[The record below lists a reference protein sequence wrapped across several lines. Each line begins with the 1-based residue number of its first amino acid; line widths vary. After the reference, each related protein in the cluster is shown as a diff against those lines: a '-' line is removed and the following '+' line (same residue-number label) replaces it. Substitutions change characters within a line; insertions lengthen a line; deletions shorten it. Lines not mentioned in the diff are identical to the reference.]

1 MVEGIVITVVGGLL
15 LAAILWL
22 WKRRG
27 RLLHWY
33 RVQRETDR
41 NMKREDLDLALSR
54 LRKKVL
60 EVARARDIVVP
71 ASAGGVN
78 PTTVTLSDGSKRFY
92 FNDHTRYVQAMQTGQ
107 VPPARSFRG
116 KPPVP
121 VSRWT
126 RETLEQW
133 LAENVN

>member
-1 MVEGIVITVVGGLL
+1 VLEGIVITVVGGLL
-15 LAAILWL
+15 LAVIVWL

-33 RVQRETDR
+33 RVQREADR
-41 NMKREDLDLALSR
+41 TMKREDLDLALR
-54 LRKKVL
+54 LLREKVL

-71 ASAGGVN
+71 ASARGVN

-92 FNDHTRYVQAMQTGQ
+92 FNDHTRYLQAMKTGQ
-107 VPPARSFRG
+107 VPPTRSFRG
-116 KPPVP
+116 KPPIP

-133 LAENVN
+133 LAEHAD